1 MLHKKLYPHGLLVLA
16 VALFIMSGCSGA
28 NDANQLED
36 DSFQIEEIKSSVV
49 RIIAAKN
56 LSLYR
61 EGSFNYSDPFF
72 NVPYFI
78 PEYDQNKNRENPEET
93 GSGSGFIFTEDGRIL
108 TNRHVVD
115 DETADYTVV
124 MHDGTEYKADV
135 ISRDPLNDIAII
147 KIKGMNS
154 FPAVNLGNS
163 DDLQIGQ
170 KVAAIGNTVTY
181 GTITAKGRDITAG
194 TVKKPET
201 LTNLL
206 QTDAVINLGNSGGP
220 LVNMNGEVIGI
231 NVAMARD
238 AQGISFAIPIND
250 VKATIDEAK

>member
-1 MLHKKLYPHGLLVLA
+1 MFHKKFPHGLLVLA

-28 NDANQLED
+28 NDVSQMED
-36 DSFQIEEIKSSVV
+36 ESFQIEEIKSSVV
-49 RIIAAKN
+49 SIVTTKDISKF
-56 LSLYR
+56 R

-78 PEYDQNKNRENPEET
+78 PEYGQNENAENSEET
-93 GSGSGFIFTEDGRIL
+93 GSGSGFIFTEDGHIL

-115 DETADYTVV
+115 DGMADYTVV
-124 MHDGTEYKADV
+124 MRNGTEYKAEI
-135 ISRDPLNDIAII
+135 ISRDSLNDII
-147 KIKGMNS
+147 KIKGNS
-154 FPAVNLGNS
+154 FPAVNFGNS
-163 DDLQIGQ
+163 DDLYIGQ
-170 KVAAIGNTVTY
+170 KVAAIGNTITY
-181 GTITAKGRDITAG
+181 GTIIVKGRDITAG
-194 TVKKPET
+194 TVKEPET

-220 LVNMNGEVIGI
+220 LVNLNGEVIGI

-250 VKATIDEAK
+250 AKAMLDEVK